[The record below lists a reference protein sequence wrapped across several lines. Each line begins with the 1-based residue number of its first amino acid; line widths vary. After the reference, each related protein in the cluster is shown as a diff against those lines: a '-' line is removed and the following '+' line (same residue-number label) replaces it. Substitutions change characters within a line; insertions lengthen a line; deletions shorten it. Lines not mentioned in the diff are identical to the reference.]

1 MNRRKII
8 LLVEDEPLI
17 ALNETFVLEREGY
30 TVIAAGDGLQ
40 AIEIMRSGEYPVDL
54 VLMDIDL
61 GPGIDG
67 TEAAREI
74 LKRHDVPV
82 VFLSSHTEKHI
93 VDKTESITSF
103 GYILK
108 DAGDVV
114 LLASVRMAFRLH
126 EAYRNVEESDKLARA
141 SEQRYRDI
149 FNSVVEGVFR
159 TTAEGKFVYI
169 NPAGAAMLG
178 YESPGK
184 LMEQGGDI
192 SGHYINPQ
200 ERNRLTELLA
210 KHGCVERVEIEMR
223 RCGGARIWVSLNAT
237 ADYSA
242 SGGLAAITC
251 TALDI
256 TEQKHTVE
264 ELKTAGERYRA
275 LSRASFE
282 AILISENGVVLDANE
297 NASLMSGY
305 PREEMIG
312 MPVDSFTT
320 CEIYHRLAQSFDA
333 SPDEPLEAIGV
344 RKDGS
349 MYLAELRTRPFMY
362 RGRKVLATAVRD
374 VTEREKMLTRNFLQS
389 IELASARKR
398 LESIVREL
406 ATVCDR
412 SERTL
417 GKPA

>member
-178 YESPGK
+178 YVSPEE

-192 SGHYINPQ
+192 SGHYSDPG
-200 ERNRLTELLA
+200 ERKRLTELLA
-210 KHGCVERVEIEMR
+210 RHGCVERVEIEMR
-223 RCGGARIWVSLNAT
+223 RCGGERIWVSINAN
-237 ADYSA
+237 ADYNA
-242 SGGLAAITC
+242 SGELATITC
-251 TALDI
+251 TTLDI
-256 TEQKHTVE
+256 TRHKHTVE

-282 AILISENGVVLDANE
+282 AIVISENGVVLDANE
-297 NASLMSGY
+297 NACLMSGY
-305 PREEMIG
+305 PRDEMIG
-312 MPVDSFTT
+312 MPIDRFTT
-320 CEIYHRLAQSFDA
+320 GEVYHRLAQCFDA

-349 MYLAELRTRPFMY
+349 MYLAEMRTRPFLY
-362 RGRKVLATAVRD
+362 HGRKVLATAVRD
-374 VTEREKMLTRNFLQS
+374 VTEREKILTRNFLQS
-389 IELASARKR
+389 IELASTRKR
-398 LESIVREL
+398 LECIVREL
-406 ATVCDR
+406 ETVCDR
-412 SERTL
+412 PESPI
-417 GKPA
+417 GKLA